1 MLQVSVIGNLGADA
15 QVKSKNGNSFLC
27 FNVAHTA
34 RVKSSNG
41 EMIDQTQWVSVT
53 MNHYSENFAK
63 YLVRGTKVYVY
74 GKLFSRIW
82 RDNQGISNVGLNVLA
97 DIVELCGSKADAAQ
111 SAAAPADAPA
121 APPADAPAAPAA
133 KSTSAASPG
142 KKNAD
147 DLPF

>member
-34 RVKSSNG
+34 RVKNSNG
-41 EMIDQTQWVSVT
+41 EMVDQTQWVSVT

-82 RDNQGISNVGLNVLA
+82 RDNQGISNIGLNVLA

-121 APPADAPAAPAA
+121 AAPA

-142 KKNAD
+142 KKND

>member
-82 RDNQGISNVGLNVLA
+82 RDNQGTSNVGLNVLA
-97 DIVELCGSKADAAQ
+97 DIVELCGSKADATA
-111 SAAAPADAPA
+111 APAAPADAPA
-121 APPADAPAAPAA
+121 APADA
-133 KSTSAASPG
+133 SAASPA

>member
-34 RVKSSNG
+34 RVKSSSG
-41 EMIDQTQWVSVT
+41 EMVDQTQWVSVT

-82 RDNQGISNVGLNVLA
+82 RDNQGISYVGLNVLA

-121 APPADAPAAPAA
+121 APPADAPAAAA

-142 KKNAD
+142 KKND

>member
-41 EMIDQTQWVSVT
+41 EMVDQTQWVSVT

-97 DIVELCGSKADAAQ
+97 DIVELCGSKADASQ
-111 SAAAPADAPA
+111 SAAASSDAPT
-121 APPADAPAAPAA
+121 APPADAPATAAA

-142 KKNAD
+142 KKND

>member
-15 QVKSKNGNSFLC
+15 QVKSKNGTSFLC

-34 RVKSSNG
+34 RVRQSNG
-41 EMIDQTQWVSVT
+41 EVVDQTQWVSVT

-82 RDNQGISNVGLNVLA
+82 KDSQGIANVGLNVLA
-97 DIVELCGSKADAAQ
+97 DIVELCGSKSDAAQ
-111 SAAAPADAPA
+111 TAAATAPTAAPA
-121 APPADAPAAPAA
+121 APGA
-133 KSTSAASPG
+133 KSSAASPATN
-142 KKNAD
+142 NAN

>member
-34 RVKSSNG
+34 RVKNSNG

-97 DIVELCGSKADAAQ
+97 DIVELCGSKADATQ
-111 SAAAPADAPA
+111 SAAVPADAPA
-121 APPADAPAAPAA
+121 ATDA
-133 KSTSAASPG
+133 KSTSATSPA
-142 KKNAD
+142 KKNAN

>member
-34 RVKSSNG
+34 RVRQSNG
-41 EMIDQTQWVSVT
+41 EVVDQTQWVSVT

-82 RDNQGISNVGLNVLA
+82 KDSQDIANVGLNVLA
-97 DIVELCGSKADAAQ
+97 DIVELCGSKSYAAQ
-111 SAAAPADAPA
+111 TAAATTAATAPA
-121 APPADAPAAPAA
+121 APSA
-133 KSTSAASPG
+133 KSSAASPATN
-142 KKNAD
+142 NAN

>member
-34 RVKSSNG
+34 RVKNSNG

-82 RDNQGISNVGLNVLA
+82 RDNQGTSNVGLNVLA
-97 DIVELCGSKADAAQ
+97 DIVELCGSKADASSTAT
-111 SAAAPADAPA
+111 PADAPA
-121 APPADAPAAPAA
+121 AAAA

-142 KKNAD
+142 KTND

>member
-34 RVKSSNG
+34 RVRQSNG
-41 EMIDQTQWVSVT
+41 EVVDQTQWVSVT

-63 YLVRGTKVYVY
+63 YLIRGTKVYVY

-82 RDNQGISNVGLNVLA
+82 KDNQGISNVGLNVLA
-97 DIVELCGSKADAAQ
+97 DIVELCGSKADATA
-111 SAAAPADAPA
+111 APAAPADAPA
-121 APPADAPAAPAA
+121 APTDAPAASPA
-133 KSTSAASPG
+133 

>member
-1 MLQVSVIGNLGADA
+1 MLQVSLIGNLGADA

-34 RVKSSNG
+34 RVKQSNG
-41 EMIDQTQWVSVT
+41 EVVDQTQWVSIT

-74 GKLFSRIW
+74 GKLFCRIW
-82 RDNQGISNVGLNVLA
+82 RDAQNTPNVGLNVLA
-97 DIVELCGSKADAAQ
+97 DIVELCGSKVDATP
-111 SAAAPADAPA
+111 AATAAPA
-121 APPADAPAAPAA
+121 APGAQ
-133 KSTSAASPG
+133 TSAASPA
-142 KKNAD
+142 KNNAN

>member
-97 DIVELCGSKADAAQ
+97 DIVELCGSKADASSTAT
-111 SAAAPADAPA
+111 PADAPA
-121 APPADAPAAPAA
+121 APPADAPAAAAA

-142 KKNAD
+142 KKND

>member
-34 RVKSSNG
+34 RVKNSNG
-41 EMIDQTQWVSVT
+41 EMVDQTQWVSVT

-82 RDNQGISNVGLNVLA
+82 RDNQGVSNVGLNVLA
-97 DIVELCGSKADAAQ
+97 DIVELCGSKADA
-111 SAAAPADAPA
+111 SSTAAPADAPA
-121 APPADAPAAPAA
+121 APPADAPAAADA

-142 KKNAD
+142 KKND

>member
-1 MLQVSVIGNLGADA
+1 MLQVSLIGNLGADA

-34 RVKSSNG
+34 RVKQSNG
-41 EMIDQTQWVSVT
+41 DVVDQTQWVSVT

-74 GKLFSRIW
+74 GKLFCRIW
-82 RDNQGISNVGLNVLA
+82 RDAQNTPNVGLNVLA
-97 DIVELCGSKADAAQ
+97 DIVELCGSKSDAAT
-111 SAAAPADAPA
+111 AATAPAPAPGA
-121 APPADAPAAPAA
+121 Q
-133 KSTSAASPG
+133 TSAASPA
-142 KKNAD
+142 KNNAN

>member
-1 MLQVSVIGNLGADA
+1 MLQVSLIGNLGADA

-34 RVKSSNG
+34 RVKQSNG
-41 EMIDQTQWVSVT
+41 EVVDQTQWVSVT

-74 GKLFSRIW
+74 GKLFCRIW
-82 RDNQGISNVGLNVLA
+82 RDAQNTPNVGLNVLA
-97 DIVELCGSKADAAQ
+97 DIVELCGSKNDAAT
-111 SAAAPADAPA
+111 AAATHAATAAPA
-121 APPADAPAAPAA
+121 APGARSSATSPA
-133 KSTSAASPG
+133 KH
-142 KKNAD
+142 NAN

>member
-1 MLQVSVIGNLGADA
+1 MLQVSLIGNLGADA

-34 RVKSSNG
+34 RVKQSNG
-41 EMIDQTQWVSVT
+41 DVVDQTQWVSVT

-74 GKLFSRIW
+74 GKLFCRIW
-82 RDNQGISNVGLNVLA
+82 RDAQNTPNVGLNVLA
-97 DIVELCGSKADAAQ
+97 DIVELCGSKSDAAT
-111 SAAAPADAPA
+111 AAAPADP
-121 APPADAPAAPAA
+121 APAAPAPGAQSSATSPA
-133 KSTSAASPG
+133 KI
-142 KKNAD
+142 NAN

>member
-1 MLQVSVIGNLGADA
+1 MLQISIIGNLGADA

-111 SAAAPADAPA
+111 SAAAPADASA
-121 APPADAPAAPAA
+121 APPADAPAAAPA

-142 KKNAD
+142 KKND

>member
-34 RVKSSNG
+34 RVRQSNG
-41 EMIDQTQWVSVT
+41 EVVDQTQWVSVT

-82 RDNQGISNVGLNVLA
+82 KDSQGIANVGLNVLA
-97 DIVELCGSKADAAQ
+97 DIVELCGSKSDAAQ
-111 SAAAPADAPA
+111 TATATAPAAAAPSTSG
-121 APPADAPAAPAA
+121 A
-133 KSTSAASPG
+133 KSSAASPATN
-142 KKNAD
+142 NAN

>member
-34 RVKSSNG
+34 RVRQSNG
-41 EMIDQTQWVSVT
+41 EVVDQTQWVSVT

-82 RDNQGISNVGLNVLA
+82 KDSQGIANVGLNVLA
-97 DIVELCGSKADAAQ
+97 DIVELCGSKNDATQTAAATAP
-111 SAAAPADAPA
+111 AAAPSAP
-121 APPADAPAAPAA
+121 DA
-133 KSTSAASPG
+133 KSSAASPATN
-142 KKNAD
+142 NAN

>member
-41 EMIDQTQWVSVT
+41 EMVDQTQWVSVT

-97 DIVELCGSKADAAQ
+97 DIVELCGSKADVAQ
-111 SAAAPADAPA
+111 SAAVPADAPA
-121 APPADAPAAPAA
+121 APPSDAPAAAAA

-142 KKNAD
+142 KKND

>member
-1 MLQVSVIGNLGADA
+1 MLQVSVIGYLGADA
-15 QVKSKNGNSFLC
+15 QVRSKNGNSFLC

-34 RVKSSNG
+34 RVRQSNG
-41 EMIDQTQWVSVT
+41 EVVDQTQWVSVT

-82 RDNQGISNVGLNVLA
+82 KDAQGIANVGLNVLA
-97 DIVELCGSKADAAQ
+97 DIVELCGSKSDAAQ
-111 SAAAPADAPA
+111 TTAATAPAAAPSAPG
-121 APPADAPAAPAA
+121 A
-133 KSTSAASPG
+133 KSSAASPATN
-142 KKNAD
+142 NAN

>member
-1 MLQVSVIGNLGADA
+1 MLQVSLIGNLGADA

-34 RVKSSNG
+34 RVKQSNS
-41 EMIDQTQWVSVT
+41 EVVDQTQWVSVT

-74 GKLFSRIW
+74 GKLFCRIW
-82 RDNQGISNVGLNVLA
+82 RDAQNTPNVGLNVLA
-97 DIVELCGSKADAAQ
+97 DIVELCGSKSDAATA
-111 SAAAPADAPA
+111 AAAPDA
-121 APPADAPAAPAA
+121 APGA
-133 KSTSAASPG
+133 KTSAASPA
-142 KKNAD
+142 KNNAN

>member
-1 MLQVSVIGNLGADA
+1 MLQVSLIGNLGADA

-34 RVKSSNG
+34 RVKQSNG
-41 EMIDQTQWVSVT
+41 EVVDQTQLVSVT

-74 GKLFSRIW
+74 GKLFCRIW
-82 RDNQGISNVGLNVLA
+82 RDAQNTPNVGLNVLA
-97 DIVELCGSKADAAQ
+97 DIVELCGSKSDAATTAPAP
-111 SAAAPADAPA
+111 AAAPGAQ
-121 APPADAPAAPAA
+121 
-133 KSTSAASPG
+133 TSAASPA
-142 KKNAD
+142 KNNAN

>member
-34 RVKSSNG
+34 RVKNSNG
-41 EMIDQTQWVSVT
+41 EMVDQTQWVSVT

-97 DIVELCGSKADAAQ
+97 DIVELCGSKADT
-111 SAAAPADAPA
+111 SAPAAPPA
-121 APPADAPAAPAA
+121 APPADAPA
-133 KSTSAASPG
+133 KSTSAASRG
-142 KKNAD
+142 KKND

>member
-97 DIVELCGSKADAAQ
+97 DIVELCGSKADASQ
-111 SAAAPADAPA
+111 SAAVPADAPA
-121 APPADAPAAPAA
+121 APDA
-133 KSTSAASPG
+133 KSTSAVSTG

>member
-34 RVKSSNG
+34 RVKNSNG
-41 EMIDQTQWVSVT
+41 EMVDQTQWVSVT

-97 DIVELCGSKADAAQ
+97 DIVELCGSKADAS
-111 SAAAPADAPA
+111 SAAVPSGAPA
-121 APPADAPAAPAA
+121 APPADAPAAADA

-142 KKNAD
+142 KKND

>member
-1 MLQVSVIGNLGADA
+1 MLQVSLIGNLGADA

-34 RVKSSNG
+34 RVKQSNG
-41 EMIDQTQWVSVT
+41 EVVDQTQWVSVT

-74 GKLFSRIW
+74 GKLFCRIW
-82 RDNQGISNVGLNVLA
+82 HDAQSTPNVGLNVLA
-97 DIVELCGSKADAAQ
+97 DIVELCGSKSDAATAAPTP
-111 SAAAPADAPA
+111 AAAPG
-121 APPADAPAAPAA
+121 A
-133 KSTSAASPG
+133 KTSAASPA
-142 KKNAD
+142 KNNAN

>member
-34 RVKSSNG
+34 RVRQSNG
-41 EMIDQTQWVSVT
+41 ELVDQTQWVSVT

-82 RDNQGISNVGLNVLA
+82 KDNQGISNVGLNVLA
-97 DIVELCGSKADAAQ
+97 DIVELCGSKSDATQNAAATAPA
-111 SAAAPADAPA
+111 AAAPAAPGA
-121 APPADAPAAPAA
+121 Q
-133 KSTSAASPG
+133 SSAASPA
-142 KKNAD
+142 KNNAD

>member
-34 RVKSSNG
+34 RVKNSNG
-41 EMIDQTQWVSVT
+41 EMVDQTQWVSVT

-111 SAAAPADAPA
+111 SAAAPPDAPA
-121 APPADAPAAPAA
+121 AAAA

>member
-27 FNVAHTA
+27 FNVAHTV
-34 RVKSSNG
+34 RVKNSNG
-41 EMIDQTQWVSVT
+41 EIVDQTQWVSVT

-97 DIVELCGSKADAAQ
+97 DIVELCGSKADVAQ
-111 SAAAPADAPA
+111 STAAPADTPA
-121 APPADAPAAPAA
+121 APPADASAATAT
-133 KSTSAASPG
+133 KSTSAASPA
-142 KKNAD
+142 KKND

>member
-15 QVKSKNGNSFLC
+15 QVKSKNGSSFLC

-121 APPADAPAAPAA
+121 APTADAPAAAAA
-133 KSTSAASPG
+133 KSTSATSPG
-142 KKNAD
+142 KKND

>member
-97 DIVELCGSKADAAQ
+97 DIVELCGSKADADQ

-121 APPADAPAAPAA
+121 AAAA

-142 KKNAD
+142 KKND